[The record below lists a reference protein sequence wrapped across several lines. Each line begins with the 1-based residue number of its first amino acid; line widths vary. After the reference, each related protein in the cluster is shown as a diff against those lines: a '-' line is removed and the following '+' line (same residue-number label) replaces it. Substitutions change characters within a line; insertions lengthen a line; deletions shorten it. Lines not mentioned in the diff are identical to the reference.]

1 MWKQPLMNRPRES
14 ILDAFNVPK
23 TKLKIRNPGSG
34 FNPTVE
40 LYGETLRDGDEFYI
54 TDEIEI
60 QQTGGGPYHK
70 ANIIFTYFDG
80 TDETLLLDGASM
92 ILPAT
97 KYIKQIE
104 IVTPILGVESIQRG
118 TFTVEPF
125 TYGVF
130 DTIAQILSDLE
141 EPPAYVGIL
150 SGLDFDYLTNH
161 ASSKAVSNLP
171 HIMLAQN
178 GEMNPDTDCIKFLC
192 YKDRY
197 KLAERILARFGDA
210 WAHIYDV
217 LVAEYAPLENYNMH
231 EVTTPNLTD
240 EHGASLDYK
249 KGRTRSVNSN
259 IDTSESVYGF
269 NSATAIPSRN
279 GNTSGSALNNVETED
294 ETQAGKLVDTHTGTN
309 TIDRTGNIGVTT
321 SQQMLQSEIE
331 LRVKNHMED
340 IIFNDVDQVLTTAG
354 YAPILSDQIYFI

>member
-14 ILDAFNVPK
+14 VLDAFNIPK

-34 FNPTVE
+34 MNPTVKLGDE
-40 LYGETLRDGDEFYI
+40 FLSDGDEFYI
-54 TDEIEI
+54 TDKIKI
-60 QQTGGGPYHK
+60 KQIGSSPYYK
-70 ANIIFTYFDG
+70 ANIIYTYFDG
-80 TDETLLLDGASM
+80 TSETLLLDGADM
-92 ILPAT
+92 ITPAT

-104 IVTPILGVESIQRG
+104 IVTPLLGVQSNAPG
-118 TFTVEPF
+118 TLTVDPY
-125 TYGVF
+125 TYGIF
-130 DTIAQILSDLE
+130 DTIALILSDLE
-141 EPPAYVGIL
+141 DPPAYVGVL

-178 GEMNPDTDCIKFLC
+178 GETNPDTDCIKFLC

-210 WAHIYDV
+210 WEHIYDV

-231 EVTTPNLTD
+231 EVTKPDLTD

-259 IDTSESVYGF
+259 IDTSESVFGF
-269 NSATAIPSRN
+269 NSATAVPSRN

-321 SQQMLQSEIE
+321 TQQMATAEIE